1 MYILD
6 SCSISSQDS
15 YNNSDYLNEII
26 NHKGTKIFAIEP
38 DYSGIIKPGQ
48 LRRMGKALRMGIAT
62 GIPLLNKFGTVDG
75 IIIGTASGGLE
86 GAMDFLTQI
95 VEYEEG
101 TLTPTNFIQSTPNNV
116 AGQLALITNNKNYNN
131 THTAGALAFEN
142 ALIDAQLL
150 LKDKPTGKLLVG
162 NVEEVSSFNYNIDN
176 SAGFFKEEEI
186 DMQNLLDSNT
196 KGTIV
201 GEGAAMFIISN
212 EIENREKYVKV
223 VDIETFIYPDY
234 ADISIGVDNIL
245 NQNNIDIND
254 IDAVMMGM
262 NGDVEQD
269 KWYNKLIEERFANKA
284 ILSFKNLVGDY
295 QTSSAFALKM
305 SNDILQGV
313 SYSDNIFYK
322 NKNNKKINSILIYNH
337 FRESQHSLILIVNEN
352 FYKNRNQ

>member
-15 YNNSDYLNEII
+15 YNNSDYLKEII

-62 GIPLLNKFGTVDG
+62 GTPLLNKFGTVDG

-95 VEYEEG
+95 VEYDEG

-131 THTAGALAFEN
+131 THIAGALAFEN

-150 LKDKPTGKLLVG
+150 FQDNPNGKVLVG
-162 NVEEVSSFNYNIDN
+162 NVEEESSFNFNIDKL
-176 SAGFFKEEEI
+176 AGFFKEEETELK
-186 DMQNLLDSNT
+186 NLLNSNT
-196 KGTIV
+196 KGTVV
-201 GEGAAMFIISN
+201 GEGSAMFIISN
-212 EIENREKYVKV
+212 EIEDVDKFVKIV
-223 VDIETFIYPDY
+223 EVETYTYPDY
-234 ADISIGVDNIL
+234 SDVLKGVEDIL
-245 NQNNIDIND
+245 NQNSIDINEV
-254 IDAVMMGM
+254 DAIMMGM

-269 KWYNKLIEERFANKA
+269 KWYEKLIEERFADKA
-284 ILSFKNLVGDY
+284 ILSFKNLIGDY

-305 SNDILQGV
+305 ANDILKGA
-313 SYSDNIFYK
+313 SYSDTVFYK
-322 NKNNKKINSILIYNH
+322 NKTDKKINSILIYNH
-337 FRESQHSLILIVNEN
+337 FRENQHSLMLIVNN
-352 FYKNRNQ
+352 IFYKNRNQ

>member
-15 YNNSDYLNEII
+15 YNNSDYLKEII

-95 VEYEEG
+95 VEYDEG

-150 LKDKPTGKLLVG
+150 FQDNPNGKVLVG
-162 NVEEVSSFNYNIDN
+162 NVEEVSSFNYNIDK
-176 SAGFFKEEEI
+176 SAGFFKEEEL
-186 DMQNLLDSNT
+186 DMQNLLNSNT
-196 KGTIV
+196 KGTVV
-201 GEGAAMFIISN
+201 GEGASMFIVSN
-212 EIENREKYVKV
+212 EIENRDKFVKILEV
-223 VDIETFIYPDY
+223 ETFTYPDY
-234 ADISIGVDNIL
+234 TDVLKGVEDIL
-245 NQNNIDIND
+245 NQNSIDINEV
-254 IDAVMMGM
+254 DAIMMGM

-269 KWYNKLIEERFANKA
+269 KWYEKLIEERFVDKA
-284 ILSFKNLVGDY
+284 ILSFKNLIGDY

-305 SNDILQGV
+305 ANDILRGV
-313 SYSDNIFYK
+313 SYSDAVFYK
-322 NKNNKKINSILIYNH
+322 NKTDKKINSILIYNH
-337 FRESQHSLILIVNEN
+337 FRENQHSLMLIVNDI

>member
-15 YNNSDYLNEII
+15 YNNSDYLKEII

-95 VEYEEG
+95 VEYDEG

-150 LKDKPTGKLLVG
+150 FQDNPNGKVLVG
-162 NVEEVSSFNYNIDN
+162 NVEEVSSFNYNIDK
-176 SAGFFKEEEI
+176 SAGFFKEEEL
-186 DMQNLLDSNT
+186 DMQNLLNSNT
-196 KGTIV
+196 KGTVV
-201 GEGAAMFIISN
+201 GEGASMFIVSN
-212 EIENREKYVKV
+212 EIENRDKFVKILEV
-223 VDIETFIYPDY
+223 ETFTYPDY
-234 ADISIGVDNIL
+234 TDVLKGVEDIL
-245 NQNNIDIND
+245 NQNSIDINEV
-254 IDAVMMGM
+254 DAIMMGM

-269 KWYNKLIEERFANKA
+269 KWYEKLIEERFVDKA
-284 ILSFKNLVGDY
+284 ILSFKNLIGDY

-305 SNDILQGV
+305 ANDILRGV
-313 SYSDNIFYK
+313 SYSEAVFYK
-322 NKNNKKINSILIYNH
+322 NKTDKKINSILIYNH
-337 FRESQHSLILIVNEN
+337 FRENQHSLMLIVNDI

>member
-15 YNNSDYLNEII
+15 YNNSDYLKEII

-62 GIPLLNKFGTVDG
+62 GTPLLNKFGTVDG

-95 VEYEEG
+95 VEYDEG

-131 THTAGALAFEN
+131 THIAGALAFEN

-150 LKDKPTGKLLVG
+150 FQDNPNGKVLVG
-162 NVEEVSSFNYNIDN
+162 NVEEESSFNFNIDKL
-176 SAGFFKEEEI
+176 AGFFKEEETELK
-186 DMQNLLDSNT
+186 NLLNSNT
-196 KGTIV
+196 KGTVV
-201 GEGAAMFIISN
+201 GEGSAMFIISN
-212 EIENREKYVKV
+212 EIEDVDKFVKIV
-223 VDIETFIYPDY
+223 EVETYTYPDY
-234 ADISIGVDNIL
+234 SDVLKGVEDIL
-245 NQNNIDIND
+245 NQNSIDINEV
-254 IDAVMMGM
+254 DAIMMGM

-269 KWYNKLIEERFANKA
+269 KWYEKLIEERFADKA
-284 ILSFKNLVGDY
+284 ILSFKNLIGDY

-305 SNDILQGV
+305 ANDILKGA
-313 SYSDNIFYK
+313 SYSDTVFYK
-322 NKNNKKINSILIYNH
+322 NKTDKKINSILIYNH
-337 FRESQHSLILIVNEN
+337 FRENQHSLMLIVNDI